1 MVNPEQT
8 AIAQV
13 EFVGKPR
20 SRHLRLSKIGHPK
33 EFSSR
38 RTSRVV
44 AHLNETTGE
53 MGFIPAYK
61 ACNIHPSDL
70 PHLLMGAAEQADLT
84 FQRPS
89 LKTARRQ
96 KTSSAGVNMDEI
108 CRKRGGDPNYRPPK
122 QGGFFFRSTHQEL
135 MVERG
140 RKMAEARKRHIQYQ
154 SHP

>member
-20 SRHLRLSKIGHPK
+20 SRHLRLPKIGHSK
-33 EFSSR
+33 EFSSK

-44 AHLNETTGE
+44 AYKNETTGDL
-53 MGFIPAYK
+53 GFVPANKVTTVY
-61 ACNIHPSDL
+61 PSDL
-70 PHLLMGAAEQADLT
+70 PHLPMTAAKQVDLA
-84 FQRPS
+84 FQKPS
-89 LKTARRQ
+89 FITARSR
-96 KTSSAGVNMDEI
+96 KTTAGGVNMDEI

-140 RKMAEARKRHIQYQ
+140 RKMAEARRRHIQYQ